1 MISFTRRPGTVTHT
15 ELHFI
20 CLNLKP
26 AVETAVETAVKT
38 AVKTAVETAVETAVA
53 AEAFSA

>member
-38 AVKTAVETAVETAVA
+38 AVETAVETAEA